1 MLNCSN
7 PVKVLIWTLKE
18 KELNSY
24 LLYHWRYGLKAA
36 PHSAI
41 LIFILQ
47 INIILHEY
55 SNHTTSEFPGQGVDS
70 SSKGNLNKKI
80 IFTGATRSQNSC
92 TITKTCW
99 NEFIAICLYFANQ
112 LNQTPQIYS
121 NMRKIFKLFVFCP
134 FSTRNS
140 QCQCFCQF
148 ECSSITVNSFV
159 HSLWEYTYATSN
171 PRYQHHA
178 KKPTVK
184 VRTLPF

>member
-1 MLNCSN
+1 MNFKGEREILTYCTTEYLVKGSSSFSYFNFYFANKN
-7 PVKVLIWTLKE
+7 P
-18 KELNSY
+18 
-24 LLYHWRYGLKAA
+24 
-36 PHSAI
+36 
-41 LIFILQ
+41 
-47 INIILHEY
+47 LHAY
-55 SNHTTSEFPGQGVDS
+55 SNHNTSEFPGQGVDS

-80 IFTGATRSQNSC
+80 IFTGAVRSQNSC
-92 TITKTCW
+92 SVMKTCW

-148 ECSSITVNSFV
+148 ECSSIAVNSFV
-159 HSLWEYTYATSN
+159 HSLWGYTYATSN

-178 KKPTVK
+178 KKPTVN
-184 VRTLPF
+184 VRILQF